1 MPSLRCEALWHE
13 MKAILEFNLPE
24 DSSEH
29 LLAVSASELYSA
41 LCEIDRSLRNRIKH
55 GDLSD
60 ETRAELE
67 AIRELIPQPL
77 IER

>member
-1 MPSLRCEALWHE
+1 
-13 MKAILEFNLPE
+13 MKATLEFNLPE

-41 LCEIDRSLRNRIKH
+41 LCLIDHTIRNLIKH

-60 ETRAELE
+60 ETRKELE
-67 AIRELIPQPL
+67 AIRALIPHGL
-77 IER
+77 IDR